1 MDKLA
6 LGFNDLK
13 DQVEELAV
21 SVSQI
26 RSGSVTH
33 FNLGRETRCACSW
46 PSVSGRTCRSLGRYG
61 ATFEKSTGKKT
72 PAEPD
77 RGGSEEPD
85 EEFVLLAVN
94 RRIVFLTV
102 CLSPGAS
109 PLTITSC
116 AANQQPGHDH
126 QGPPG
131 WLWDA

>member
-1 MDKLA
+1 VAEVNMLPCHRGNLPEQIQKFLLLGGLA
-6 LGFNDLK
+6 PVQQNGEQDG
-13 DQVEELAV
+13 VV
-21 SVSQI
+21 
-26 RSGSVTH
+26 
-33 FNLGRETRCACSW
+33 
-46 PSVSGRTCRSLGRYG
+46 
-61 ATFEKSTGKKT
+61 
-72 PAEPD
+72 
-77 RGGSEEPD
+77 GGSEEPD